1 MTDGDKIARLR
12 LIRSER
18 IGPVTYFQ
26 LLNRFGSAEAALSAL
41 PDLARR
47 GGGKAPR
54 IATKAD
60 AEREMAAVEKA
71 GAKQLFLG
79 LPPYPNLLAELE
91 DARSEEHTSELQS
104 LMRSSY
110 AVFCLKKKTKKH

>member
-1 MTDGDKIARLR
+1 MLSVLLFSSRRLHTR
-12 LIRSER
+12 CSLVTGVQTCALPIWIRSER

-60 AEREMAAVEKA
+60 AERAMAAVEKA
-71 GAKQLFLG
+71 GHTQLG
-79 LPPYPNLLAELE
+79 RASCRE
-91 DARSEEHTSELQS
+91 RG
-104 LMRSSY
+104 
-110 AVFCLKKKTKKH
+110 CK

>member
-26 LLNRFGSAEAALSAL
+26 LLNRFGSPEAALSAL

-54 IATKAD
+54 IATNA
-60 AEREMAAVEKA
+60 AEVREMAAVEKA
-71 GAKQLFLG
+71 GAKQLFLR
-79 LPPYPNLLAELE
+79 LPPYHTMLSDPAETPPAIPNK
-91 DARSEEHTSELQS
+91 HTT
-104 LMRSSY
+104 RPNSSPY
-110 AVFCLKKKTKKH
+110 

>member
-47 GGGKAPR
+47 GGGQAPR

-60 AEREMAAVEKA
+60 ADRAMAAVETA

-79 LPPYPNLLAELE
+79 LPPLPHSAAGACGP
-91 DARSEEHTSELQS
+91 DRQRRVSGTSVSVRVDFGGSRL
-104 LMRSSY
+104 
-110 AVFCLKKKTKKH
+110 